1 MNPQRVVVVA
11 GPGTP
16 TNILL
21 NRLMRRRDL
30 VGVVMEGP
38 QDKWALMR
46 RRAARIGWRKMIG
59 QLLFVYGIVPW
70 LRRGGAARYAS
81 IMEQHRLNDVEP
93 TGLGVR
99 HVGSINSDEAIDAMR
114 NLQPTIVVVS
124 GTRIISAKVLSAVGV
139 PFLNVHAGITP
150 RYRGI
155 HGLYW
160 ALYNNDVEHAGVTVH
175 RVDSGIDTGSIVAQ
189 SRVAATAED
198 NFSTYPLLQL
208 ARGLELLDAAL
219 DQAAYGRLPSMHNG
233 LDSKLWHHPTW
244 LQYLWA
250 RWTKRVK

>member
-11 GPGTP
+11 GPGAP

-21 NRLMRRRDL
+21 NRMMRRRDL

-38 QDKWALMR
+38 QDKLALMR

-81 IMEQHRLNDVEP
+81 VLEQHRLNDVEP
-93 TGLGVR
+93 TVPVVR
-99 HVGSINSDEAIDAMR
+99 RVVSINSDEAIDAIR

-124 GTRIISAKVLSAVGV
+124 GTRIISAKVLSTVGV

-160 ALYNNDVEHAGVTVH
+160 ALYNNDAEHGGVTVH
-175 RVDSGIDTGSIVAQ
+175 CVDSGIDTGSIVAQ
-189 SRVAATAED
+189 ARVAHSAED
-198 NFSTYPLLQL
+198 NFTTYPMLQL
-208 ARGLELLDAAL
+208 AKGLELLEAAL
-219 DQAAYGRLPSMHNG
+219 DQAAGGALPSVTNA

-244 LQYLWA
+244 LQYLRG
-250 RWTKRVK
+250 RWTKGVK

>member
-11 GPGTP
+11 GPGAP

-38 QDKWALMR
+38 QDKLALMR

-70 LRRGGAARYAS
+70 LRRGGAARCAG
-81 IMEQHRLNDVEP
+81 IMEQKGLSHAEP
-93 TGLGVR
+93 VGLDLQRV
-99 HVGSINSDEAIDAMR
+99 VSINTDEAIDAIR
-114 NLQPTIVVVS
+114 KLRPTIVVVS
-124 GTRIISAKVLSAVGV
+124 GTRIISGKVLSAVGV

-160 ALYNNDVEHAGVTVH
+160 ALYNNDAEHGGVTVH

-189 SRVAATAED
+189 ARVAHSAED
-198 NFSTYPLLQL
+198 NFTTYPWLQL
-208 ARGLELLDAAL
+208 ASGLELLDAAL
-219 DQAAYGRLPSMHNG
+219 EQAARGALPSMHNG

-250 RWTKRVK
+250 RWTKGVK